1 MQNAVSDINL
11 KKRKTNKQ
19 NISQITGC
27 CMWSTIIKQKF
38 KVFINFAKPK
48 EHFEW
53 GTNVSDSNI
62 RIIYN
67 FRFHIKNQYFQVI

>member
-1 MQNAVSDINL
+1 
-11 KKRKTNKQ
+11 
-19 NISQITGC
+19 
-27 CMWSTIIKQKF
+27 MWSTIIKQKF
-38 KVFINFAKPK
+38 KVFINFVKPK
-48 EHFEW
+48 EHFEL

>member
-48 EHFEW
+48 EHFE
-53 GTNVSDSNI
+53 
-62 RIIYN
+62 
-67 FRFHIKNQYFQVI
+67 